1 MQLSAPRTAS
11 HSTASCSSRTFALPS
26 TGVTSGYRVP
36 RAWSVRPVER
46 GASPRAASLD
56 LALPY
61 PARTS
66 ASTTPKVDWA
76 GTVLAPS
83 EDNAPSRVVQIHSRA
98 EFDDLLAADPER
110 LVVLMCKA
118 LSCRPCKAFK
128 RKYDR
133 ASRKYGD
140 VLFCEVFG
148 DESKEL
154 RGMMMD
160 AQVRVTPT
168 FIMYRAGNVVH
179 SHVGIKE
186 DKLLQALQT
195 QVLGE
200 PLTSGDAA
208 ESTGSGLPGA

>member
-26 TGVTSGYRVP
+26 TGVTSGYRLP

-66 ASTTPKVDWA
+66 ASTTPKVDWS

-83 EDNAPSRVVQIHSRA
+83 EDNAPSRVVQVGMGGRDGAGGEILGGEVGHVRTTPHPPASPVPRLLTPQIHSRA

-118 LSCRPCKAFK
+118 LSCRPCK
-128 RKYDR
+128 
-133 ASRKYGD
+133 
-140 VLFCEVFG
+140 
-148 DESKEL
+148 
-154 RGMMMD
+154 
-160 AQVRVTPT
+160 
-168 FIMYRAGNVVH
+168 
-179 SHVGIKE
+179 VGS
-186 DKLLQALQT
+186 
-195 QVLGE
+195 
-200 PLTSGDAA
+200 PS
-208 ESTGSGLPGA
+208 